1 MEDVLRAVAYFVV
14 LLWAVVFLVY
24 PPEAYVS
31 TLDVATRIFWMS
43 VCGLGAAVAVLGAIF
58 RLDLKV
64 ELPGLIFMG
73 IGPLFYFAA
82 QMFYNLNPLPDTLP
96 TARYALTFYALL
108 PLMLT
113 LPRMYGLY
121 AESRR
126 VKLIRLTA
134 STPLT
139 PEQAAQPG
147 AFKIEPKR
155 GE

>member
-1 MEDVLRAVAYFVV
+1 MEDVLRAITYFVV

-43 VCGLGAAVAVLGAIF
+43 VCAAGALVAVFGSIL

-82 QMFYNLNPLPDTLP
+82 QVYYSLHPLPDTSP
-96 TARYALTFYALL
+96 TSRYALTFYALL
-108 PLMLT
+108 PLLMT
-113 LPRMYGLY
+113 VPRMYALY

-126 VKLIRLTA
+126 VKLIRQTA
-134 STPLT
+134 AASLT
-139 PEQAAQPG
+139 PEQEAQPG
-147 AFKIEPKR
+147 AFKINPTQGR
-155 GE
+155 